1 MASLSLAACGTD
13 SLVQNMTAVNGS
25 NSTDNGTGDEA
36 SAPSE
41 PVDEPEEEEQ
51 PAEQEEAVE
60 QEEPEES
67 FEAPETLDILL
78 DDVSVMRAAY
88 GEDEDHR
95 MNLYLREAKYD
106 GLESASLSYEAVC
119 NEDPRLLVTL
129 NTHVVSAGP
138 AACNDETV
146 LDLEPDW
153 FLEGQ
158 NLLRF
163 RSDTE
168 EIYEL
173 ADIALSFV
181 YEDGTTEDMPADSI
195 LFRPE
200 DAGEKEVDDLSI
212 VSMTNTVT
220 RKFSLNAQE
229 RLHDLH
235 VSFDARNREGE
246 VIVLLNGEELFS
258 GLPKKEG
265 NKLTL
270 PHELLKGK
278 NELVF
283 IGLAEE

>member
-13 SLVQNMTAVNGS
+13 SLVQNMTAVNGT
-25 NSTDNGTGDEA
+25 NNTGNQTGDEA
-36 SAPSE
+36 LAPDESADE
-41 PVDEPEEEEQ
+41 LEEQPVEEEE
-51 PAEQEEAVE
+51 PVE
-60 QEEPEES
+60 QEQPEES
-67 FEAPETLDILL
+67 FEAPETFDILL
-78 DDVSVMRAAY
+78 DGVSVMRAAY

-95 MNLYLREAKYD
+95 MNLYLREAKHD
-106 GLESASLSYEAVC
+106 SMASASLSYKAVC
-119 NEDPRLLVTL
+119 NENPRLLVTL

-146 LDLEPDW
+146 LDLEPGW

-158 NLLRF
+158 NVLRF
-163 RSDTE
+163 RSDTD

-173 ADIALSFV
+173 ANIELSFT

-195 LFRPE
+195 LFQPE

-220 RKFSLNAQE
+220 RTFSLSEQE

-235 VSFDARNREGE
+235 VSFDARNRDGE
-246 VIVLLNGEELFS
+246 VIVLLNDEVLFS
-258 GLPKKEG
+258 GLPKKDG

-270 PHELLKGK
+270 PHELLEGQ